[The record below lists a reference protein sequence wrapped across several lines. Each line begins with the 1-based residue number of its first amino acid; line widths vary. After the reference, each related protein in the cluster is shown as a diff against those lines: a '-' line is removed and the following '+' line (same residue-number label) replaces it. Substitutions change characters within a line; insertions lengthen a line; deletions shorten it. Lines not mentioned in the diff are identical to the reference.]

1 MGCSCADSTEGF
13 SDGVFFL
20 FFSFLFFS
28 DLSGIGCVVFFF
40 NLFFLSEDTQIFF
53 VCFCF
58 VFVKFPEAMAG
69 ISCHKQ
75 HS

>member
-1 MGCSCADSTEGF
+1 LGCSCADSTEGF
-13 SDGVFFL
+13 SDGVFFFFFPFLSFLICQELAVL
-20 FFSFLFFS
+20 FFFK
-28 DLSGIGCVVFFF
+28 
-40 NLFFLSEDTQIFF
+40 LFFLSEDTQIFF

-58 VFVKFPEAMAG
+58 VFVKVPEAMAG

>member
-1 MGCSCADSTEGF
+1 M
-13 SDGVFFL
+13 L
-20 FFSFLFFS
+20 FFFK
-28 DLSGIGCVVFFF
+28 
-40 NLFFLSEDTQIFF
+40 LFFLSEDTQIFF

-58 VFVKFPEAMAG
+58 VFVKVPEAMAG